1 MYYAETGVFICSTF
15 AEYASWEKYSQKVSE
30 IPNVN
35 SAMQMNNIQNSGY
48 SLNAD
53 SVLDKKKIQ
62 KLSHNTATT
71 PPHSN
76 KLPLLHIHSC
86 SYFLGHANKHPYQC
100 TIQRDLVQ
108 LKCVMYPMSGYIVYW
123 VVLTETK
130 TTGGVDHGD

>member
-1 MYYAETGVFICSTF
+1 MGKIQS
-15 AEYASWEKYSQKVSE
+15 KGVSE

-48 SLNAD
+48 SLNAGA
-53 SVLDKKKIQ
+53 VLDKKKTQ
-62 KLSHNTATT
+62 KLSHNTATP

-76 KLPLLHIHSC
+76 KPPLLHIHSR
-86 SYFLGHANKHPYQC
+86 SYFLGSAHKHPYQC
-100 TIQRDLVQ
+100 MIQRDLVQ

-123 VVLTETK
+123 VVLAETK

>member
-1 MYYAETGVFICSTF
+1 MRKIQSKG
-15 AEYASWEKYSQKVSE
+15 VSE

-35 SAMQMNNIQNSGY
+35 RTMKMNNIQNSGY
-48 SLNAD
+48 NLNAG

-62 KLSHNTATT
+62 KLSYNIATT

-76 KLPLLHIHSC
+76 KPPLLHIHSC

-100 TIQRDLVQ
+100 MIQRDLVQ
-108 LKCVMYPMSGYIVYW
+108 PKCVMYPMSRYVVYW
-123 VVLTETK
+123 VVLAETK